1 MAGFLNKERLLKM
14 KEEALLVNVGRGS
27 FIVTENKIYNII
39 SENLRR
45 YVAGEELLNVV
56 NFVSGYRT

>member
-27 FIVTENKIYNII
+27 FIVTEN
-39 SENLRR
+39 L
-45 YVAGEELLNVV
+45 EEVLEMVHFTVL
-56 NFVSGYRT
+56 YWM